1 MSYSYSG
8 NATNVSEAFSLF
20 KSDYWVVDWNRQVF
34 DHKLNEV
41 IKNSLVNSWENVRLL
56 ELMREQLRN
65 INYTQLNMS
74 RTLERLLSAS
84 RKKEIVFDATNKL
97 INNLKFIQSLLYQLQ
112 NKTNNR
118 NDADIDSNIVNS
130 IESYLGRE
138 QNDQYY
144 LQDKLFYFLSNISG
158 NGTDNRT
165 SNTSNNTSN
174 G

>member
-20 KSDYWVVDWNRQVF
+20 
-34 DHKLNEV
+34 
-41 IKNSLVNSWENVRLL
+41 NSLVNSWENVRLL